1 MKSIAALASIGV
13 FAALACQ
20 SNSTRAPSAQL
31 SETSGLGVVTIL
43 ARGME

>member
-1 MKSIAALASIGV
+1 MKSLASFAALGA
-13 FAALACQ
+13 FTALACQ
-20 SNSTRAPSAQL
+20 SSSSRAPSAQL